1 DNPVEDVW
9 LAIARLLGTFN
20 QVINRRF
27 DFIFRTS
34 GAQAHGRHAVEALD
48 GVGVQ
53 GVDTLADTR
62 SPVIG
67 TPGFG
72 RTGYTNGVTGST
84 GAVIHFFARLGAAA
98 YSDWRSGAA
107 FTRLTD
113 TPNRGDA
120 RLQLFS
126 QGC

>member
-1 DNPVEDVW
+1 
-9 LAIARLLGTFN
+9 FN

-67 TPGFG
+67 PPGFG

-84 GAVIHFFARLGAAA
+84 GAVIHFFARLAAAA
-98 YSDWRSGAA
+98 YRDWRSAA
-107 FTRLTD
+107 AVNRLPD
-113 TPNRGDA
+113 TPYRGDA
-120 RLQLFS
+120 GLQVS
-126 QGC
+126 SHGC